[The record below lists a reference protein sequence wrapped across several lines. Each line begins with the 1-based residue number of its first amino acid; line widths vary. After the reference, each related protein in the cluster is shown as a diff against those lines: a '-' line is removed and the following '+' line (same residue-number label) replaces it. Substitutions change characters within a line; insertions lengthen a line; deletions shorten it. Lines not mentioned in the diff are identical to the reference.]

1 MVVSGFPPKN
11 VLHAHLLRW
20 AETPVGRDRE
30 RDGGA
35 GEEGDG
41 RETGGSVS
49 SNNRQTTA
57 KE

>member
-41 RETGGSVS
+41 EGDGGE
-49 SNNRQTTA
+49 RFID
-57 KE
+57 